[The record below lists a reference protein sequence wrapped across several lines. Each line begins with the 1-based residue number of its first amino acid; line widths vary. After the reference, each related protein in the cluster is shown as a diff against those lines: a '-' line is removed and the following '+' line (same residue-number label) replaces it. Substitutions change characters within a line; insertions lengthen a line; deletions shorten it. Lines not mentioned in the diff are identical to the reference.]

1 MDLVQLGSSTAKAGL
16 KNEEDVIN
24 IFNNWKNSRLA
35 QDWLIAMNYSL
46 KDIEFVKAEKIKGSF
61 KADIQLQIK
70 ITIKLKSL
78 IDCQNIQIKLVRNE
92 RGYNQVDKRWLK
104 KYEELWNIPNSI
116 YQILQYF
123 VGEIP
128 PYKKHTKDPRRMYL
142 TEMSED
148 AQNLLINWLNDNKYL
163 IVSDILKGRGPFS
176 AEWVLVIKKT
186 LTLEWALK
194 PINLVMNYYSQ
205 GDVLISPSGNI
216 HIGRI
221 TMQRNGGDGGRET
234 AKMLQ
239 FKIDPTELFKLK

>member
-104 KYEELWNIPNSI
+104 K
-116 YQILQYF
+116 
-123 VGEIP
+123 
-128 PYKKHTKDPRRMYL
+128 
-142 TEMSED
+142 
-148 AQNLLINWLNDNKYL
+148 
-163 IVSDILKGRGPFS
+163 
-176 AEWVLVIKKT
+176 
-186 LTLEWALK
+186 
-194 PINLVMNYYSQ
+194 
-205 GDVLISPSGNI
+205 
-216 HIGRI
+216 
-221 TMQRNGGDGGRET
+221 
-234 AKMLQ
+234 
-239 FKIDPTELFKLK
+239 